1 MMNTLANHAFLP
13 HDGNNLTL
21 PNVVHALT
29 TALNFNEEI
38 ATIMWQQA
46 IIANPEP
53 NATFF
58 TLYADLAALLH
69 I

>member
-1 MMNTLANHAFLP
+1 MLNTLANHAFLP
-13 HDGNNLTL
+13 HDGDGITL
-21 PNVVHALT
+21 EVAVDALT
-29 TALNFNEEI
+29 TALNFDSSL

-58 TLYADLAALLH
+58 TL
-69 I
+69 